1 MVAMQPRLQQLA
13 ALTVIAASLAACG
26 TQVRSPKVRHFP
38 AATHPLAPRPVLVAP
53 PTVSTDPG
61 PGALP
66 QTPTL
71 PSATTQSFRASV
83 GDLWAAIATD
93 NPTLAMPAFFPLP
106 AYLQVKS
113 LTDDAHDW
121 AVRLVAHFVLDIE
134 AAHAVVMSHGGTPT
148 LVGLEVPTKNA
159 NWVPPNTCYNRL
171 GYWHVPGSRLVYD
184 VGGTTYSI
192 GVLSLISW
200 RGTWYVVHLGAINR
214 PSDEGAVDAP
224 AVGVGSFGPPGGC

>member
-1 MVAMQPRLQQLA
+1 MQVLRPQLA
-13 ALTVIAASLAACG
+13 VLVAAVASLAACG
-26 TQVRSPKVRHFP
+26 SAVPSPKAHRLLP
-38 AATHPLAPRPVLVAP
+38 ATHPLAPRPVLVAP
-53 PTVSTDPG
+53 SAVSTDPG

-66 QTPTL
+66 QTPAL
-71 PSATTQSFRASV
+71 PSATTQSFKTSV
-83 GDLWAAIATD
+83 ADLWAAIVTD
-93 NPTLAMPAFFPLP
+93 NPALAMPAFFPLP

-134 AAHAVVMSHGGTPT
+134 AAHAVVTSHGGTPT
-148 LVGLEVPTKNA
+148 LVGLEVPTTNA
-159 NWVPPNTCYNRL
+159 NWVPPGTCYNRL
-171 GYWHVPGSRLVYD
+171 GYWHVPGSRLVYQ
-184 VGGTTYSI
+184 VGTTTYSI